1 MISIDSYG
9 WIERFA
15 GGPKQTQYNRIFDS
29 VAPSQILTSVVVVYE
44 VYKKAKAMRGEHAA
58 LENVAALSHTVLAP
72 VDQEIALAAAD
83 YSLEHGLHFS
93 DALVYATAR
102 RHEVDL
108 YTSDEA
114 LNGLPRVRFIGSNR
128 PLAMSA

>member
-9 WIERFA
+9 WIERFG
-15 GGPKQTQYNRIFDS
+15 GGPKQVQYNRVIDD
-29 VAPSQILTSVVVVYE
+29 VAPAQILTSAVTVYE

-58 LENVAALSHTVLAP
+58 LEDVAALGHTFLIP

-93 DALVYATAR
+93 DALIYATAR
-102 RHEVDL
+102 RYHADL
-108 YTSDEA
+108 YTSDAA
-114 LNGLPRVRFIGSNR
+114 LRHLPGVRFV
-128 PLAMSA
+128 

>member
-9 WIERFA
+9 WIERFS
-15 GGPKQTQYNRIFDS
+15 GGPKQAQYNRVFAT
-29 VAPSQILTSVVVVYE
+29 VPPAEILTSVVVVYE
-44 VYKKAKAMRGEHAA
+44 VYKRAKANRGEHAA
-58 LENVAALSHTVLAP
+58 LETVAALGHTVLVP

-83 YSLEHGLHFS
+83 YSLEHGLRFS

-102 RHEVDL
+102 RHGADL

-114 LNGLPRVRFIGSNR
+114 LKALPGVRF
-128 PLAMSA
+128 L

>member
-1 MISIDSYG
+1 MISVDSYG

-15 GGPKQTQYNRIFDS
+15 GGPKRAQYNRVFDS

-44 VYKKAKAMRGEHAA
+44 VYKKAKAIRGEHAA
-58 LENVAALSHTVLAP
+58 LESVAALGHTVLVP

-83 YSLEHGLHFS
+83 YSIEHGLHFS

-102 RHEVDL
+102 RHGVEL
-108 YTSDEA
+108 FTSDEA
-114 LNGLPRVRFIGSNR
+114 LRGLPRVRFV
-128 PLAMSA
+128 